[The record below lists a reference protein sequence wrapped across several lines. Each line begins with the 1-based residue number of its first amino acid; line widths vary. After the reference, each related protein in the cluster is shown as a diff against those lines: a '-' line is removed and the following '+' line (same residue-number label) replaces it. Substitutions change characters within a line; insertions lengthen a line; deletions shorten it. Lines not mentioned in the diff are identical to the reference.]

1 MTKDD
6 CSVCLEILDYSVNSM
21 NTTKLSCGH
30 EFHVD
35 CIISCLRKC
44 NECPYCRDTE
54 NNRKISIHSS
64 FNADTFNDDD
74 DYTEES
80 DNDTDEWERNYND
93 CVKILQQIRRKNP
106 QIKTTMREFLTTKR
120 ILRRKTN
127 DLYLKFAEERRK
139 SDQIFLENASKSD
152 YYKEYMTLIQ
162 NYESDHRKL
171 YKMYRSTFLKENPM
185 EMGDDIKEYLNY
197 FIDEAGIGEPQ
208 KFEMPRVHRKYFY
221 MF

>member
-1 MTKDD
+1 MTNDD
-6 CSVCLEILDYSVNSM
+6 CSICLEILDAGVNNI

-30 EFHVD
+30 EFHVN

-54 NNRKISIHSS
+54 NNRKISIHSAYD
-64 FNADTFNDDD
+64 ADTFDDD
-74 DYTEES
+74 DDGYTEES
-80 DNDTDEWERNYND
+80 DNNDEWERNYND
-93 CVKILQQIRRKNP
+93 CVKTLQQIRRKNP
-106 QIKTTMREFLTTKR
+106 EIKTIMRDFLTTKK

-139 SDQIFLENASKSD
+139 ADQIFLENAVHSD
-152 YYKEYMTLIQ
+152 YYKEYMNVIQ
-162 NYESDHRKL
+162 TYERDHRTL
-171 YKMYRSTFLKENPM
+171 YKMYRRTFLKENPM
-185 EMGDDIKEYLNY
+185 EMGPDIKEYLNY
-197 FIDEAGIGEPQ
+197 YIDEAGIGEPQ

>member
-6 CSVCLEILDYSVNSM
+6 CSICLEILDSSVNNT

-30 EFHVD
+30 EFHVN

-54 NNRKISIHSS
+54 NNRKISIHGVY
-64 FNADTFNDDD
+64 NADDED
-74 DYTEES
+74 DYTEEMDEDEG
-80 DNDTDEWERNYND
+80 DNWERDYND
-93 CVKILQQIRRKNP
+93 CVKTLQQIRRKNP
-106 QIKTTMREFLTTKR
+106 QINTTMRGFLTTKR

-127 DLYLKFAEERRK
+127 ELYLKFAEERRK
-139 SDQIFLENASKSD
+139 ADQIFLENAAKSE
-152 YYKEYMTLIQ
+152 YYKEYTTLIQ
-162 NYESDHRKL
+162 NYEIEHRNL
-171 YKMYRSTFLKENPM
+171 YKMYRRTFLKENPM
-185 EMGDDIKEYLNY
+185 EMGEDIKEYLNY

>member
-6 CSVCLEILDYSVNSM
+6 CSICLEILDCSANNM

-54 NNRKISIHSS
+54 NNRKISIH
-64 FNADTFNDDD
+64 NGYDADADD
-74 DYTEES
+74 DYTVETDE
-80 DNDTDEWERNYND
+80 DEGDEWERNYND
-93 CVKILQQIRRKNP
+93 CVKILQHIRRKNP

-120 ILRRKTN
+120 ILHRKTN

-139 SDQIFLENASKSD
+139 ADQIFLENASKSD
-152 YYKEYMTLIQ
+152 YYKEYTTLVQ
-162 NYESDHRKL
+162 NYENDHRKL
-171 YKMYRSTFLKENPM
+171 YKMYRRTFLKENPM
-185 EMGDDIKEYLNY
+185 EMGEDIKEYLNY